1 MCLHFCIALDVSIIG
16 ASESEYSNVLS
27 LLGHLNLY
35 SSLIIALDV
44 SLHILM
50 IVVLKSINIVFPY
63 SEVDHLFFFQF
74 TFPHFSCKHIYV
86 VSLWLPQVRLTLNLG
101 YHVSHGVLLGYHVL
115 LL

>member
-63 SEVDHLFFFQF
+63 
-74 TFPHFSCKHIYV
+74 
-86 VSLWLPQVRLTLNLG
+86 
-101 YHVSHGVLLGYHVL
+101 HVL